1 MRAGRIIFAP
11 WDGGPEREV
20 MGIDQPVAYGL
31 WGSSDGNTLYYTKLV
46 QIRAD
51 IYLLEN
57 FE

>member
-1 MRAGRIIFAP
+1 
-11 WDGGPEREV
+11 